1 MKKDRMLMATL
12 FPLLA
17 VVTVAVLAFG
27 LGAIFIGLSKAGAG
41 HWGAIIIG
49 AALVIGVPSTAFLL
63 ERMTEKRG

>member
-1 MKKDRMLMATL
+1 MKKDRMMMAVL

-17 VVTVAVLAFG
+17 VVTVATLAFG
-27 LGAIFIGLSKAGAG
+27 LGGIFIALNETGAG

-49 AALVIGVPSTAFLL
+49 AALVVGVPTVAFLL

>member
-1 MKKDRMLMATL
+1 MKKDRLLMATV

-17 VVTVAVLAFG
+17 VVTVAILAFG
-27 LGAIFIGLSKAGAG
+27 LGGIFIALSKTGSG

-49 AALVIGVPSTAFLL
+49 AGLVVGVPTIAFLL

>member
-1 MKKDRMLMATL
+1 MKTDRMLMAML

-27 LGAIFIGLSKAGAG
+27 LGSIFIGLSKTGAG

-49 AALVIGVPSTAFLL
+49 GSLVIGVPSVAFLL